1 MIMSVYVGPEKEVD
15 TAISL
20 TFLLVLPRHCHR
32 LTPFHEYC
40 YLVYAGPLPL
50 L

>member
-20 TFLLVLPRHCHR
+20 TFLVLPRHCHR
-32 LTPFHEYC
+32 LTPFHEYF